1 MRASVAERS
10 YEVTIGERRLTV
22 TLRQDDDTLF
32 ARIDDGEE
40 RPVELAQV
48 SGALFALAD
57 GPARH
62 ELLARNEGNTVD
74 IVLDG
79 DNLQAEVVDALRARL
94 SQVAGA
100 GAAAHAR
107 RELKAPMPGLVVRV
121 ACQPGDAVA
130 PGQPLVVL
138 QAMKMENELSL
149 PTGGTVASVAVGD
162 GQTVDQGQVLLVVE

>member
-1 MRASVAERS
+1 VPVRS
-10 YEVTIGERRLTV
+10 YEVTIGERRLAV
-22 TLRQDDDTLF
+22 TLRQEDDGLF

-40 RPVELAQV
+40 RPVELTQA
-48 SGALFALAD
+48 SGALYGLAVGD
-57 GPARH
+57 ERH
-62 ELLARNEGNTVD
+62 ELLARREGGAVEV
-74 IVLDG
+74 VLDG
-79 DNLQAEVVDALRARL
+79 EGFFLEVVDALRARL

-100 GAAAHAR
+100 GATAHAR

-121 ACQPGDAVA
+121 ACRPGDAVG

-149 PTGGTVASVAVGD
+149 PTGGTVASVSVSD

>member
-1 MRASVAERS
+1 MPERS
-10 YEVTIGERRLTV
+10 YEVTVGERRLTV
-22 TLRQDDDTLF
+22 TLRQEDDQLF
-32 ARIDDGEE
+32 ARVEGGEE
-40 RPVELAQV
+40 RPVELAHI

-62 ELLARNEGNTVD
+62 ELLASLQGNTVD
-74 IVLDG
+74 VVLEG
-79 DNLQAEVVDALRARL
+79 ESLQLEVVDALRARL
-94 SQVAGA
+94 GQVAGG
-100 GAAAHAR
+100 GAAGHVR

-121 ACQPGDAVA
+121 ACRPGDAVT

-149 PTGGTVASVAVGD
+149 PTGGTVASVAVSD